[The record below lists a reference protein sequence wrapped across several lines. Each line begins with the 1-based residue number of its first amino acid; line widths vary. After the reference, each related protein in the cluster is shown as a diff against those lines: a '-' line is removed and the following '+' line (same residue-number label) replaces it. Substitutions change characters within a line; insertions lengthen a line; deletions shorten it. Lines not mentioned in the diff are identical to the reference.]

1 MKCNSGKMYLK
12 TESETFLCD
21 LRIADKVLSRA
32 RGLLM
37 SPPLTSSEGMLIIP
51 CNSVHTLGMRYKLD
65 IIFLDKSGIVLKIV
79 KNLSPLRLSIKISAG
94 STLELK
100 SGEVERLGIE
110 IGQRLT
116 WEYN

>member
-1 MKCNSGKMYLK
+1 MKCDTGKMYLK
-12 TESETFLCD
+12 AESKTFLCD

-37 SPPLTSSEGMLIIP
+37 SRPLTSSEGMLIIP
-51 CNSVHTLGMRYKLD
+51 CNSVHTLGMKYKLD
-65 IIFLDKSGIVLKIV
+65 IVYLDKNGKVLKIV
-79 KNLSPLRLSIKISAG
+79 KNLPPLRLSFKFSAG
-94 STLELK
+94 SALELK

-110 IGQRLT
+110 IGQRLA